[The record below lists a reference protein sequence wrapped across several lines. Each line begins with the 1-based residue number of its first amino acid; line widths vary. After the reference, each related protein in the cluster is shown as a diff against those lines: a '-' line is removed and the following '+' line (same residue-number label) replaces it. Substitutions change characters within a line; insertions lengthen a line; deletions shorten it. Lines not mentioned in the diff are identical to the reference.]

1 MSRICWTAQPLAT
14 RHEATEHGSIIK
26 FIDQLFLDTFGLA
39 SLNELYKEGRMEEVF
54 SSVNSGEMGAFR
66 ENTLHFKR
74 VVFNMRE

>member
-1 MSRICWTAQPLAT
+1 LAT

-54 SSVNSGEMGAFR
+54 SSVYSGGMGAG
-66 ENTLHFKR
+66 EGQASSDNALTGDI
-74 VVFNMRE
+74 EGP

>member
-1 MSRICWTAQPLAT
+1 LAT

-54 SSVNSGEMGAFR
+54 SSVNSGEMGDFR

>member
-1 MSRICWTAQPLAT
+1 VSRICWTAQPLAT

-39 SLNELYKEGRMEEVF
+39 RLNELYKEGRMEEVF
-54 SSVNSGEMGAFR
+54 SSVYSGEMGASR

-74 VVFNMRE
+74 VVFNRR